1 MTFKRFKAE
10 DIVHSTLVAK
20 PEYNFIVHNG
30 KTYINY
36 HTEETGDFSNKINHV
51 TQGEISLYE
60 MNVNRPADSLV
71 YQFISKDTTRYA
83 YRTVSTSQ
91 FDDSAQFQFGDTIR
105 QNYPLSASINRI
117 YVPAGQM
124 FDVNQWN
131 AAASFAANNKRYI
144 RTLAAVIGNQ
154 NTVTSLAPSF
164 GDLGEKIVNMICIPA
179 IFYGSQ
185 IDKKSVELNFYVTGT
200 LVASARDSQGD
211 GRLTETYGNNT
222 GAVAGFV
229 SYNHGLILL
238 TGAWDHNTVNPERYF
253 SGGSDSNPSWLSFGT
268 GLRQVGTPLSTG
280 VILSSS
286 YEIKIKGTNKIPTL
300 TLLAHAEK
308 AELNYSSNPTF
319 IRNDTVITGSV
330 DKLQFQ
336 ENQTKVQNIKKS
348 KFKGYEEDFQNVT
361 YISKVGI
368 YDEDKNL
375 IAIATL
381 ANPIKKTE
389 DKDYMVKMR
398 LDF

>member
-1 MTFKRFKAE
+1 MTFKRFKAA

-51 TQGEISLYE
+51 DQGEISLYE
-60 MNVNRPADSLV
+60 MNVNRPSDSLV

-83 YRTVSTSQ
+83 YRTVGTSQ
-91 FDDSAQFQFGDTIR
+91 FDDSAQFQFGDIIK
-105 QNYPLSASINRI
+105 QPYPLSASINRI

-131 AAASFAANNKRYI
+131 AAASFAADNKKYI
-144 RTLAAVIGNQ
+144 RTLAAVVGNQ

-164 GDLGEKIVNMICIPA
+164 GDLGTKTVNMICIPA

-200 LVASARDSQGD
+200 LVATAKDSQGD
-211 GRLTETYGNNT
+211 GRLTETYGTNT
-222 GAVAGFV
+222 GSVAGFV
-229 SYNHGLILL
+229 SYNHGLLLL
-238 TGAWDHNTVNPERYF
+238 TGAWDHSTTNAEKYF
-253 SGGSDSNPSWLSFGT
+253 SAAANANPSWLSFGT
-268 GLRQVGTPLSTG
+268 GMRQVGTPLASGT
-280 VILSSS
+280 IQSSS
-286 YEIKIKGTNKIPTL
+286 YEIKIKGINKIPTL
-300 TLLAHAEK
+300 TLMAHAEK
-308 AELNYSSNPTF
+308 SEFNYSNNPTF
-319 IRNDTVITGSV
+319 IKNDTTITGSV
-330 DKLQFQ
+330 DSIIFQ
-336 ENQTKVQNIKKS
+336 EAQTKVENIKKS
-348 KFKGYEEDFQNVT
+348 KFKGHEEDFQNVT